1 MYSRYTDE
9 NPNMKK
15 MGDIILRQEDVLHIP
30 GLGFDGLIGYSP
42 IAMARNA
49 VGMTMAC
56 EEYGASFF
64 ANGANP
70 GGVLEHPGVL
80 KDPAKVRDSWNAV
93 YRGTTNAHKIA
104 VLEEGM
110 KYQQIGIP
118 PEEAQFLE
126 TRKFQINEIARLF
139 RIPPHMVG
147 DLEKSSF
154 SNIEQQSL
162 EFVKYTLDPWVIR
175 WEQALKKSLFLPEEK
190 KEFFIKLNVDG
201 LLRGDYQSRMNG
213 YAIGRQ
219 NGWLSTNDI
228 REMEDMNPL
237 PEEEGGNLYL
247 VNGAMTKLKDAG
259 AFAKEGTESTLEE
272 TEPQQPPDNRNR
284 GGSVC

>member
-1 MYSRYTDE
+1 
-9 NPNMKK
+9 
-15 MGDIILRQEDVLHIP
+15 
-30 GLGFDGLIGYSP
+30 
-42 IAMARNA
+42 
-49 VGMTMAC
+49 
-56 EEYGASFF
+56 
-64 ANGANP
+64 
-70 GGVLEHPGVL
+70 
-80 KDPAKVRDSWNAV
+80 
-93 YRGTTNAHKIA
+93 
-104 VLEEGM
+104 
-110 KYQQIGIP
+110 
-118 PEEAQFLE
+118 
-126 TRKFQINEIARLF
+126 
-139 RIPPHMVG
+139 MVG

-259 AFAKEGTESTLEE
+259 AFAKEGTKSTSEE

-284 GGSVC
+284 GGLR